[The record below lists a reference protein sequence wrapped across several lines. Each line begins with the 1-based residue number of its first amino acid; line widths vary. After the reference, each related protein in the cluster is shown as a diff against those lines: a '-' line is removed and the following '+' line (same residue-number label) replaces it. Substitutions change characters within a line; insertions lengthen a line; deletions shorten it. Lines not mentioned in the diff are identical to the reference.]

1 MLEVNFS
8 PFPELLTTRLL
19 LRKLENTDAEQVLN
33 LRSDN
38 NVMKYIGKKPIEK
51 IEEAKDFITMI
62 NDNVNNNSGIN
73 WAITFK
79 EEPAKSIG
87 VIGLWRIIKE
97 HYRAEIGYMLLPGFW
112 RKGITKE
119 AILKVIDY
127 GFKDMKLHSIQGN
140 INSMNIASARTLE
153 STGFNL
159 EAFFKEDF
167 YFNGKF
173 ENTKIFSILNPN
185 SL

>member
-8 PFPELLTTRLL
+8 LFPELLTTRLL
-19 LRKLENTDAEQVLN
+19 LRRLENTDAEQVLK

-38 NVMKYIGKKPIEK
+38 KVMKYIGKKPIEK

-73 WAITFK
+73 WAITLK
-79 EEPAKSIG
+79 EEPLNLIG

-97 HYRAEIGYMLLPGFW
+97 HYRAEIGYMLLPEFW

-127 GFKDMKLHSIQGN
+127 GFNELKLHSIQGN
-140 INSMNIASARTLE
+140 INAINIASAKTLE
-153 STGFNL
+153 SSGL
-159 EAFFKEDF
+159 VREAFFKEDF

-173 ENTKIFSILNPN
+173 EDTAIYSILKK
-185 SL
+185 